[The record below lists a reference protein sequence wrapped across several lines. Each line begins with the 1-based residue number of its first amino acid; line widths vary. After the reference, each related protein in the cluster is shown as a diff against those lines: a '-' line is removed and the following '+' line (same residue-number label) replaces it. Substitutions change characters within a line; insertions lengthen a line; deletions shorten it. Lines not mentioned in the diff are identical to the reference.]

1 MNTTKPI
8 LVKSYGTNKVITL
21 KEMFAK
27 GNTTRYRVGCDSAN
41 IRNKTV
47 YITTIVGFHPGNRGA
62 FIYYIKE
69 YTSRIKDTAKRLW
82 NEVEKSI
89 FIANLIKERHNIEV
103 EAIDFD
109 LNTSEKYISSRFASS
124 AISYANSYGFDAY
137 CKPDTLLSIYAAD
150 FISHSKSL
158 KKEKHNAII

>member
-1 MNTTKPI
+1 MNATSPI
-8 LVKSYGTNKVITL
+8 LVKSYGTNKAITL

-27 GNTTRYRVGCDSAN
+27 TNTTRYRVGCDSAN

-47 YITTIVGFHPGNRGA
+47 YITTIVGFHPGNKGA

-69 YTSRIKDTAKRLW
+69 YSSRVKDTAKRLW

-89 FIANLIKERHNIEV
+89 AIANTIKERHNIDI

-109 LNTSEKYISSRFASS
+109 LNTNEKYLSSRFATS
-124 AISYANSYGFDAY
+124 AVSYANSYGFTAY
-137 CKPDTLLSIYAAD
+137 CKPDTLVSIYAAD

-158 KKEKHNAII
+158 KKEKQCY

>member
-1 MNTTKPI
+1 MTNPVM
-8 LVKSYGTNKVITL
+8 VKSFGTKKQISLRELFEQKRTN
-21 KEMFAK
+21 
-27 GNTTRYRVGCDSAN
+27 RYRVGCDSAN

-47 YITTIVGFHPGNRGA
+47 YITTIVGFHPGNKGA

-69 YTSRIKDTAKRLW
+69 YTPRVRDTAKRLW

-89 FIANLIKERHNIEV
+89 SIASLIKERFNIEV

-109 LNTSEKYISSRFASS
+109 LNTSEKYISSRFATS
-124 AISYANSYGFDAY
+124 AVSYANSFGFDAY

-150 FISHSKSL
+150 FISHSKAL
-158 KKEKHNAII
+158 KKEKQNAAL

>member
-1 MNTTKPI
+1 MNTTNPI
-8 LVKSYGTNKVITL
+8 LVKSYGTNNIISL
-21 KEMFAK
+21 KEMFASRK
-27 GNTTRYRVGCDSAN
+27 TNRYRVGCDSAN

-69 YTSRIKDTAKRLW
+69 YVPRVRDTAKRLW

-89 FIANLIKERHNIEV
+89 GIANLIKERHGIDV

-109 LNTSEKYISSRFASS
+109 LNTDEKYLSSRFATS
-124 AISYANSYGFDAY
+124 AVSYANSYGFAAF

-150 FISHSKSL
+150 FISHSKTL
-158 KKEKHNAII
+158 KKEKQK

>member
-1 MNTTKPI
+1 MNTTNPI
-8 LVKSYGTNKVITL
+8 LVKSYGTNNTISL
-21 KEMFAK
+21 KEMFASRK
-27 GNTTRYRVGCDSAN
+27 TNRYRVGCDSAN

-69 YTSRIKDTAKRLW
+69 YVPRVRDTAKRLW

-89 FIANLIKERHNIEV
+89 GIANLIKERHGIDV

-109 LNTSEKYISSRFASS
+109 LNTDEKYLSSRFATS
-124 AISYANSYGFDAY
+124 AVSYANSYGFAAF

-150 FISHSKSL
+150 FISHSKTL
-158 KKEKHNAII
+158 KKEKQK

>member
-1 MNTTKPI
+1 MTNPVM
-8 LVKSYGTNKVITL
+8 VKSYGTKKQISLRELFEQKRTN
-21 KEMFAK
+21 
-27 GNTTRYRVGCDSAN
+27 RYRVGCDSAN

-69 YTSRIKDTAKRLW
+69 YAPRVRDTAKRLW

-89 FIANLIKERHNIEV
+89 SIASLIKERFNIEV

-109 LNTSEKYISSRFASS
+109 LNTSEKYISSRFATS
-124 AISYANSYGFDAY
+124 AVSYANSFGFDAY

-150 FISHSKSL
+150 FISHSKAL
-158 KKEKHNAII
+158 KKEK

>member
-1 MNTTKPI
+1 MNTTNPI
-8 LVKSYGTNKVITL
+8 LVKSYGTNNIISL
-21 KEMFAK
+21 KEMFASRK
-27 GNTTRYRVGCDSAN
+27 TNRYRVGCDSAN

-69 YTSRIKDTAKRLW
+69 YVPRVRDTAKRLW

-89 FIANLIKERHNIEV
+89 GIANLIKERHGIDV

-109 LNTSEKYISSRFASS
+109 LNTDEKYLSSRFATS
-124 AISYANSYGFDAY
+124 AVSYANSYGFEAF

-150 FISHSKSL
+150 FISHSKAL
-158 KKEKHNAII
+158 KREK

>member
-1 MNTTKPI
+1 MFESSNT
-8 LVKSYGTNKVITL
+8 N
-21 KEMFAK
+21 
-27 GNTTRYRVGCDSAN
+27 RYRVGCDSAN
-41 IRNKTV
+41 IKNKTV

-69 YTSRIKDTAKRLW
+69 YSARVRDTAKRLW

-89 FIANLIKERHNIEV
+89 AIANLIKQRHNVEV

-109 LNTSEKYISSRFASS
+109 LNTDEKYLSSRFATS
-124 AISYANSYGFDAY
+124 AVSYANSFGFPAY

-150 FISHSKSL
+150 FISHRKSL
-158 KKEKHNAII
+158 KKEK

>member
-1 MNTTKPI
+1 MTTTNTI
-8 LVKSYGTNKVITL
+8 LVKSYGTKKIISL
-21 KEMFAK
+21 KEMFESS
-27 GNTTRYRVGCDSAN
+27 NTNRYRVGCDSAN
-41 IRNKTV
+41 IKNKTV

-69 YTSRIKDTAKRLW
+69 YSARVRDTAKRLW

-89 FIANLIKERHNIEV
+89 AIANLIKQRHNVEV

-109 LNTSEKYISSRFASS
+109 LNTDEKYLSSRFATS
-124 AISYANSYGFDAY
+124 AVSYANSFGFPAY

-150 FISHSKSL
+150 FISHRKSL
-158 KKEKHNAII
+158 KKEK

>member
-1 MNTTKPI
+1 MSTTNPI
-8 LVKSYGTNKVITL
+8 LVKSYGTNKVISL
-21 KEMFAK
+21 KEMFASRK
-27 GNTTRYRVGCDSAN
+27 TSRYRVGCDSAN

-69 YTSRIKDTAKRLW
+69 YVPRVRDTAKRLW

-89 FIANLIKERHNIEV
+89 GIANLIKERHGIDV

-109 LNTSEKYISSRFASS
+109 LNTDEKYLSSRFATS
-124 AISYANSYGFDAY
+124 AVSYANSYGFEAF

-150 FISHSKSL
+150 FISHSKTL
-158 KKEKHNAII
+158 KKEKQK

>member
-1 MNTTKPI
+1 MSTFNPI
-8 LVKSYGTNKVITL
+8 LVKSYGTNKVISL
-21 KEMFAK
+21 KEMFASRK
-27 GNTTRYRVGCDSAN
+27 TNRYRVGCDSAN

-69 YTSRIKDTAKRLW
+69 YVPRVRDTAKRLW

-89 FIANLIKERHNIEV
+89 GIANLIKERHGIDV

-109 LNTSEKYISSRFASS
+109 LNTDEKYLSSRFATS
-124 AISYANSYGFDAY
+124 AVSYANSYGFEAF

-150 FISHSKSL
+150 FISHSKTL
-158 KKEKHNAII
+158 KKEKQK

>member
-1 MNTTKPI
+1 MNNTSPI
-8 LVKSYGTNKVITL
+8 LVKSFGTNKVITL
-21 KEMFAK
+21 KEMFSSTK
-27 GNTTRYRVGCDSAN
+27 TERYRVGCDSAN

-69 YTSRIKDTAKRLW
+69 YCPRIRDTAKRLW

-89 FIANLIKERHNIEV
+89 AIANLIKERHNINI

-109 LNTSEKYISSRFASS
+109 LNTDERYISSRFATS
-124 AISYANSYGFDAY
+124 AVSYANSYGFDAY

-150 FISHSKSL
+150 FISHSKTL
-158 KKEKHNAII
+158 KKEKQK

>member
-1 MNTTKPI
+1 MNTAKPI

-124 AISYANSYGFDAY
+124 AVSYANSYGFDAY

>member
-1 MNTTKPI
+1 MNTTNPI

-27 GNTTRYRVGCDSAN
+27 TSTTRYRVGCDSAN

-47 YITTIVGFHPGNRGA
+47 YITTIVGFHPGNKGA

-69 YTSRIKDTAKRLW
+69 YSSRVRDTAKRLW

-89 FIANLIKERHNIEV
+89 AIANLIKERHNVDI

-109 LNTSEKYISSRFASS
+109 LNTDEKYLSSRFATS
-124 AISYANSYGFDAY
+124 AVSYANSYGFTAY
-137 CKPDTLLSIYAAD
+137 CKPDTLVSIYAAD
-150 FISHSKSL
+150 FISHSKTL
-158 KKEKHNAII
+158 KREK

>member
-1 MNTTKPI
+1 MNTINPI
-8 LVKSYGTNKVITL
+8 LVKSYGTNKIISL
-21 KEMFAK
+21 KEMFASK
-27 GNTTRYRVGCDSAN
+27 ETNRYRVGCDSAN

-69 YTSRIKDTAKRLW
+69 YTPRVKDTAKRLW

-89 FIANLIKERHNIEV
+89 AIANLIKERHNVKV

-109 LNTSEKYISSRFASS
+109 LNTNEKYISSRFATS
-124 AISYANSYGFDAY
+124 AVSYANSYGFSAY

-158 KKEKHNAII
+158 KKEKR

>member
-1 MNTTKPI
+1 MSDSVM
-8 LVKSYGTNKVITL
+8 VKSYGTKEKISL
-21 KEMFAK
+21 KDLFAQK
-27 GNTTRYRVGCDSAN
+27 RTNRYRIGCDSAN

-69 YTSRIKDTAKRLW
+69 YVPRVKDTAKRLW

-89 FIANLIKERHNIEV
+89 SLASLIKEKHNIEV

-109 LNTSEKYISSRFASS
+109 LNTSEKYISSRFATS
-124 AISYANSYGFDAY
+124 AVSYANSYGFDAY

-158 KKEKHNAII
+158 KKEKHNATL

>member
-1 MNTTKPI
+1 MTTTNTI
-8 LVKSYGTNKVITL
+8 LVKSYGTKKIISL
-21 KEMFAK
+21 KEMFENS
-27 GNTTRYRVGCDSAN
+27 NTTRYRVGCDSAN
-41 IRNKTV
+41 IKNKTV

-69 YTSRIKDTAKRLW
+69 YSPRVRDTAKRLW

-89 FIANLIKERHNIEV
+89 AIANLIKQRHNVEV

-109 LNTSEKYISSRFASS
+109 LNTDEKYLSSRFATS
-124 AISYANSYGFDAY
+124 AVSYANSFGFPAY

-150 FISHSKSL
+150 FISHRKSL
-158 KKEKHNAII
+158 KKEK

>member
-1 MNTTKPI
+1 MNTTNPI
-8 LVKSYGTNKVITL
+8 LVKSYGTKKIISL
-21 KEMFAK
+21 KEMFSNSK
-27 GNTTRYRVGCDSAN
+27 TNRYRVGCDSAN

-62 FIYYIKE
+62 FIYYIKD
-69 YTSRIKDTAKRLW
+69 YAPRVRDTAKRLW

-89 FIANLIKERHNIEV
+89 AMANLIKERHGISV

-109 LNTSEKYISSRFASS
+109 LNTDEKYLSSRFATS
-124 AISYANSYGFDAY
+124 AVSYANSYGFEAY

-150 FISHSKSL
+150 FISHSKTL
-158 KKEKHNAII
+158 KKEK

>member
-1 MNTTKPI
+1 MNTANPI

-27 GNTTRYRVGCDSAN
+27 TSTTRYRVGCDSAN

-47 YITTIVGFHPGNRGA
+47 YITTIVGFHPGNKGA

-69 YTSRIKDTAKRLW
+69 YSSRVRDTAKRLW

-89 FIANLIKERHNIEV
+89 AIANLIKERHNVDI

-109 LNTSEKYISSRFASS
+109 LNTDEKYLSSRFATS
-124 AISYANSYGFDAY
+124 AVSYANSYGFTAY
-137 CKPDTLLSIYAAD
+137 CKPDTLVSIYAAD
-150 FISHSKSL
+150 FISHSKTL
-158 KKEKHNAII
+158 KREK

>member
-1 MNTTKPI
+1 MATKPL
-8 LVKSYGTNKVITL
+8 LVKSFGTNAVISL

-27 GNTTRYRVGCDSAN
+27 SNTKRYRIGCDSLN
-41 IRNKTV
+41 VKNRTV
-47 YITTIVGFHPGNRGA
+47 YITTIVGFHPGNSGA

-69 YTSRIKDTAKRLW
+69 YSPLVKDTYRRLW

-89 FIANLIKERHNIEV
+89 AIASLIKENHNVDV

-109 LNTSEKYISSRFASS
+109 LNTSEKHLSSRFATS
-124 AISYANSYGFDAY
+124 AVSYANSYGFKAF

-150 FISHSKSL
+150 FISHRKSL
-158 KKEKHNAII
+158 KKEKP

>member
-1 MNTTKPI
+1 METTNSI
-8 LVKSYGTNKVITL
+8 LVKSYGTNKIISL
-21 KEMFAK
+21 KEMFASRS
-27 GNTTRYRVGCDSAN
+27 TSRYRVGCDSAN

-62 FIYYIKE
+62 FIYYIKD
-69 YTSRIKDTAKRLW
+69 YVPRVKDTAKRLW

-89 FIANLIKERHNIEV
+89 AIANLIREKHGIDV

-109 LNTSEKYISSRFASS
+109 LNTNEKYLSSRFATS
-124 AISYANSYGFDAY
+124 AVSYANSYGFEAF

-150 FISHSKSL
+150 FISHSKTL
-158 KKEKHNAII
+158 KKEKQK